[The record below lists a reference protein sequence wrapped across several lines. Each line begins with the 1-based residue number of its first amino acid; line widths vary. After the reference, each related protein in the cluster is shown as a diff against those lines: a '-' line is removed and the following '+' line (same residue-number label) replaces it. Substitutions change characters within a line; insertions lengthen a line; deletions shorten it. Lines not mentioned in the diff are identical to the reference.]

1 VSEEVPDD
9 LGKAAAELF
18 ERAQELQMA
27 GDLEAALELYT
38 RSIELHPTAEA
49 YTFRG
54 WTHGCRGELDA
65 AIADCHRAIETDPD
79 LGNPYNDIGA
89 YLIQLGRSDEAVPWL
104 LRAIT
109 APRYEAR
116 AHPWANLAR
125 IEERRGRW
133 SVALGHFHRALA
145 ENAGYPVAV
154 QGIARLRARLN

>member
-1 VSEEVPDD
+1 
-9 LGKAAAELF
+9 
-18 ERAQELQMA
+18 MA

-104 LRAIT
+104 LRATT

-125 IEERRGRW
+125 IEERRGPG
-133 SVALGHFHRALA
+133 AAAPGHFPPGLSG
-145 ENAGYPVAV
+145 EGGYPP
-154 QGIARLRARLN
+154 ARPPVPP